1 MGSIPPSLNTLSL
14 PRSKSGRG
22 RLLALAALLV
32 IPGVPGTGQGPAPRG
47 PIVHSYAPSPSTQR
61 EAGRILRFCRWSD
74 TSVVRDADALLVVV
88 RSSGSH
94 PLAPSYDNF
103 KWLRDDASSQLN
115 ESGPQFHVYLFL
127 LRPDQGFQQSVHRS
141 YDVVQPG
148 SNAPS
153 EYALLCPF

>member
-1 MGSIPPSLNTLSL
+1 MNTLSR
-14 PRSKSGRG
+14 PRSRSRLG
-22 RLLALAALLV
+22 RLPALAALLLV
-32 IPGVPGTGQGPAPRG
+32 TGVPVSGQGPAPRG
-47 PIVHSYAPSPSTQR
+47 PIVHTYAPSPSTQR

-74 TSVVRDADALLVVV
+74 TSMVRDADALLVVV

-94 PLAPSYDNF
+94 PLSSSYDNF

-127 LRPDQGFQQSVHRS
+127 MRPDQGFQQSVHRS
-141 YDVVQPG
+141 YDVVQAG

-153 EYALLCPF
+153 DLALLCPF

>member
-1 MGSIPPSLNTLSL
+1 MNTPFL
-14 PRSKSGRG
+14 PRSRPGRAA
-22 RLLALAALLV
+22 LLALTALLV
-32 IPGVPGTGQGPAPRG
+32 SGVPATGQGPAPRG

-88 RSSGSH
+88 RSSGSR
-94 PLAPSYDNF
+94 PLSPSYDNF

-127 LRPDQGFQQSVHRS
+127 MRPDQGFQQSVHRS
-141 YDVVQPG
+141 YDVVQAG

-153 EYALLCPF
+153 EFALLCPF

>member
-1 MGSIPPSLNTLSL
+1 MESTPTSLNT
-14 PRSKSGRG
+14 PCRRRNTGRRG
-22 RLLALAALLV
+22 LTGLAVLLV
-32 IPGVPGTGQGPAPRG
+32 LLSVPVAGQGPAPRA
-47 PIVHSYAPSPSTQR
+47 PIVHGYAPSPSTQR

-94 PLAPSYDNF
+94 PLSPSYDNF

-127 LRPDQGFQQSVHRS
+127 LRPDQGFRQAVHRS
-141 YDVVQPG
+141 YDAVQPG
-148 SNAPS
+148 SNAPADF
-153 EYALLCPF
+153 ALLCPF

>member
-1 MGSIPPSLNTLSL
+1 M
-14 PRSKSGRG
+14 
-22 RLLALAALLV
+22 LAAVLV
-32 IPGVPGTGQGPAPRG
+32 SGHPERSEGANLSRFPFAALKVSVTQGPAPRG
-47 PIVHSYAPSPSTQR
+47 PIVHTYAPSPSTQR

-94 PLAPSYDNF
+94 PLSPSYDNF

-127 LRPDQGFQQSVHRS
+127 MRPDQGFRQSVHRS
-141 YDVVQPG
+141 YDVVQNG
-148 SNAPS
+148 SDAPS
-153 EYALLCPF
+153 DFALLCPF